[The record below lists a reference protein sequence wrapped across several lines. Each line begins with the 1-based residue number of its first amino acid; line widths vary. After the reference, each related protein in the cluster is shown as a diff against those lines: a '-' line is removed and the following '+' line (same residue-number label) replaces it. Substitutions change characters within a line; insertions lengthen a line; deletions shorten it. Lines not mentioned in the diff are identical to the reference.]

1 MERCLT
7 LSSWFNKTFEVVMTP
22 QPNTVSRGDDG
33 SISMREEMRNES
45 PEDIS

>member
-7 LSSWFNKTFEVVMTP
+7 LSSRFNKTFEVVMTQ
-22 QPNTVSRGDDG
+22 QPNTVRRGDDG

-45 PEDIS
+45 PEDTS